1 MLKKQIYDE
10 ECKVSADYRKLSVA
24 IAAKVEQV
32 DSKITAL
39 KEKKEIKNKSYIE
52 HLKKEQDISIKSI
65 TRKKDHIEGMI
76 AKITSQKDSRIDSIT
91 KEADNAITKITSQR
105 DARIDSIT
113 REAEIALSLLQTKLS
128 NLENDEENKLKYYS
142 EKNEKLMNEELSEP
156 TIPSPAIVCR
166 LQADIDERVG
176 RISALKAMLAVVEKA
191 EREEAF
197 EEAHREEEA
206 RLAKR
211 RQEARR
217 EQAEQA
223 EQRRREEEQR
233 TKNQSEFAG
242 MTSRERAKIG
252 LNKSEQ
258 ADDLE
263 RQKMNNEY
271 WNEVD
276 KNSDNYNSSNTFNEN
291 VGDLLSQYDQQNKK
305 KAI

>member
-52 HLKKEQDISIKSI
+52 HLKQEQDISIKSI

-166 LQADIDERVG
+166 LQADIYERVG

-242 MTSRERAKIG
+242 MTSRERSKIG

>member
-1 MLKKQIYDE
+1 MSTSAMLKKQIYDE

-52 HLKKEQDISIKSI
+52 HLKQEQNISIKSI
-65 TRKKDHIEGMI
+65 TRKRDQIEAMI
-76 AKITSQKDSRIDSIT
+76 AKV
-91 KEADNAITKITSQR
+91 TSQR

-113 REAEIALSLLQTKLS
+113 KEAEIALSLLQTKLS
-128 NLENDEENKLKYYS
+128 NLENDEKNNLKYYS

-176 RISALKAMLAVVEKA
+176 RISTLKAMLANVEKV
-191 EREEAF
+191 ERQEAF

-223 EQRRREEEQR
+223 EQERREKEQH
-233 TKNQSEFAG
+233 NSEFTG
-242 MTSRERAKIG
+242 MTSRERAKLG
-252 LNKSEQ
+252 LINLESNN
-258 ADDLE
+258 DLE
-263 RQKMNNEY
+263 NQKINDAF

-276 KNSDNYNSSNTFNEN
+276 GQPEIYF
-291 VGDLLSQYDQQNKK
+291 
-305 KAI
+305 